1 MLSRKNGNISKG
13 VDNKV
18 VKNTNVNMLKT
29 EVNKL
34 DKKASDA
41 TTLTLMNQ

>member
-1 MLSRKNGNISKG
+1 
-13 VDNKV
+13 
-18 VKNTNVNMLKT
+18 MLKT

-41 TTLTLMNQ
+41 TTLTLMNQLHTDKENMEKNIKLLIKNYQVLKV